1 MFIGHYSV
9 ALAAATHPKAPA
21 LGTLFVAAQ
30 LVDIGFFSLVL
41 ADVEH
46 MRVVPGITV
55 MNPLDLYDMPWT
67 HSLLGSLGWAAAFAL
82 VLRAI
87 TRSWTAAVLGGI
99 TVLSHWFIDLLVHR
113 PDLTLAGSPPPYGL
127 GLWNYPL
134 IEMPLE
140 FALSFGALA
149 FYIHRTRPAP
159 GKGPTA
165 LIVLAVAMAAFMAID
180 WFGPKPVELSAAI
193 PFAGLTGYIVLAALA
208 WWAGKTRSVVTTVEA
223 TGA

>member
-9 ALAAATHPKAPA
+9 ALAAATHPRAPA

-46 MRVVPGITV
+46 LRLVPGITV
-55 MNPLDLYDMPWT
+55 MNPFDLYDMPWT
-67 HSLLGSLGWAAAFAL
+67 HSLLGCLGWAGAFAL
-82 VLRAI
+82 LLRIA
-87 TRSWTAAVLGGI
+87 TRSWIAALLGGV

-127 GLWNYPL
+127 GLWNHPL

-149 FYIHRTRPAP
+149 FYIHRTRAAP
-159 GKGPTA
+159 GNGPAA
-165 LIVLAVAMAAFMAID
+165 LVVLAMAMAGFMAID
-180 WFGPKPVELSAAI
+180 WFGPKPAELGAAI
-193 PFAGLTGYIVLAALA
+193 PFAALFGYLLLAVLARRV
-208 WWAGKTRSVVTTVEA
+208 GRTRTPLSA
-223 TGA
+223 